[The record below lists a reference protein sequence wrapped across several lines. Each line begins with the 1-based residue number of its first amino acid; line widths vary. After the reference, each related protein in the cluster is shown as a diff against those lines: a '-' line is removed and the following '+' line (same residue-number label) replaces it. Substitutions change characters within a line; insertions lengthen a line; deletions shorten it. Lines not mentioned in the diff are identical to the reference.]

1 MVWNEIILALELHC
15 HQHHKDQDFILEV
28 SAIPYKNLC
37 LQEEDMSK
45 MYMKIYIYSVLDYS
59 SPAEIHLFSFSTNY
73 QKKNISYNEQL
84 EFPEQKIR
92 KSFTQPDALNL
103 YHTYTINGDP
113 SSRLRLDI
121 QQRKA

>member
-59 SPAEIHLFSFSTNY
+59 SPAEIHLFSFSTIY
-73 QKKNISYNEQL
+73 QKKTLVTMNSW
-84 EFPEQKIR
+84 
-92 KSFTQPDALNL
+92 SFQN
-103 YHTYTINGDP
+103 
-113 SSRLRLDI
+113 
-121 QQRKA
+121 KK